1 MPVVIIID
9 SFLLLDG
16 ESLSE
21 TGSDIPELQGCTVW
35 DREEEEGEESEV
47 RS

>member
-1 MPVVIIID
+1 MPVIIID
-9 SFLLLDG
+9 CFLLLDG

-35 DREEEEGEESEV
+35 VREEEEGEESEV